1 MIKREKYI
9 AQIRPFYESDLIK
22 IITGIRRCGKSV
34 VLEQVKEELLAQGKK
49 ILYLNFEERTVFSK
63 ITNDEELCSYVE
75 NEISKNP
82 NEKLYVFLDEVQTV
96 KNWNLAC
103 KSLRLKNISL
113 FITGSNSK
121 LLSKEFTKELS
132 GRYVSF
138 QIRPF
143 VYKEICEYAAQL
155 GKEISVNDYLI
166 YGGFPKRLEFSD
178 SESMLRYL
186 NDLDQTIVLNDIIN
200 RYKIRKDEV
209 FRKLVDFV
217 LVSNSRIFSSNSVHN
232 YLKSQKIECSINTV
246 MKYLDYLEEAYVV
259 TKIPQYSSKAKKRL
273 EFYSKIYDE
282 DVAFNSIRQTNG
294 RFDLTHNFENVVY
307 NELIFIGYNLNV
319 YNVNGKEIDFL
330 AAKSG
335 KEYLVQ
341 VAYSVV
347 DEKAYEREFAPFSIT
362 DNSRKKILITN
373 DENDFS
379 TSTVEHIKL
388 KDFLMMKDLEDS
400 N

>member
-34 VLEQVKEELLAQGKK
+34 VLEQVKEELSLQGKK
-49 ILYLNFEERTVFSK
+49 ILYLNFEERAVFSK
-63 ITNDEELCSYVE
+63 ITNDEELCTYVE
-75 NEISKNP
+75 KEISKNP
-82 NEKLYVFLDEVQTV
+82 NEKLYVFLDEIQTV

-138 QIRPF
+138 QIRTF
-143 VYKEICEYAAQL
+143 VYKEIYEYAAQL

-178 SESMLRYL
+178 SQSMLRYL

-200 RYKIRKDEV
+200 RYKIRKDEI
-209 FRKLVDFV
+209 FRKLADFV
-217 LVSNSRIFSSNSVHN
+217 LVSNSRIFSSNSVFN

-246 MKYLDYLEEAYVV
+246 MKYLDYLEEAYVI
-259 TKIPQYSSKAKKRL
+259 TKIPQYSTKAKKRL
-273 EFYSKIYDE
+273 DFYLKIYDE

-294 RFDLTHNFENVVY
+294 RFDLTHNLENIIY
-307 NELIFIGYNLNV
+307 NELIFMGYNLNV

-330 AAKSG
+330 AAKNE

-347 DEKAYEREFAPFSIT
+347 DEKAYEREFAPFAIT

-388 KDFLMMKDLEDS
+388 KDFLMMEELEV
-400 N
+400 